1 MGQLFESKTAAV
13 RISWSV
19 WLSPS
24 SIVATLHDPL
34 GAVGGSK
41 SSSIIPLRP
50 LGRFHLRA
58 VSLLD
63 SLEFQS

>member
-1 MGQLFESKTAAV
+1 MESVLMGQLFESKIAPV

-24 SIVATLHDPL
+24 RMVATLHDPL

-41 SSSIIPLRP
+41 SSSIIPLNRDVVFFFEQF
-50 LGRFHLRA
+50 LC
-58 VSLLD
+58 
-63 SLEFQS
+63 